1 VRAVAESVENQQKM
15 RLVTNLVLHEVIEP
29 YGNQQRGNDHN
40 VQLYVNRASR
50 QVAEPAAQ
58 GDEQVEQ
65 QNGQRR
71 GGVRAAQTDEH
82 VVQVRLVGME
92 WRLALQNA
100 RRHHAERVEDR
111 NREHCQHEG
120 NQPDMLCIVD
130 FAAGAVRQR
139 PHDEDRNHDA
149 HDQRAAVADEHLRRF
164 AEQVVQEE
172 GYERPGCHQR
182 QYGQGPVA
190 YSPEH
195 HTEEDAC
202 QDAVARRES
211 VHSVHQI
218 DCVDDAHGR
227 HDRQRHGHIL
237 RNLVNAPQSVE
248 VVEAVSSDVDQ
259 QQHRENLNQ
268 KPQCGREVEDIV
280 ERSGVEHNHHRHHD
294 DEQLGAVVPESG
306 AAQTDDR
313 AEEDGDAS
321 QHGDRLALQLARVG
335 VVDDVLV
342 EGNLDQQRMN
352 PPDAQQGNQERE
364 NEWHKYVYLSRDAWT
379 CRAASGIW
387 AIGTSRQGEIELM

>member
-1 VRAVAESVENQQKM
+1 M
-15 RLVTNLVLHEVIEP
+15 RLVTNLILHEVVEP
-29 YGNQQRGNDHN
+29 HGNQQRGNDHN
-40 VQLYVNRASR
+40 VQLHVNRAAR

-58 GDEQVEQ
+58 DDKEVEQ
-65 QNGQRR
+65 QNGQRC
-71 GGVRAAQTDEH
+71 GGMRAAQTDEH
-82 VVQVRLVGME
+82 VVQMRLVGME
-92 WRLALQNA
+92 RRLALQDA

-111 NREHCQHEG
+111 HGQDRQHEG
-120 NQPDMLCIVD
+120 NQSDMFRSVD

-139 PHDEDRNHDA
+139 PHDEDRNHDT
-149 HDQRAAVADEHLRRF
+149 HDQRAAVADEHLRRLS
-164 AEQVVQEE
+164 EQVVQEE
-172 GYERPGCHQR
+172 GDERPGSHQSQHGHR
-182 QYGQGPVA
+182 PIVHN
-190 YSPEH
+190 PEH

-202 QDAVARRES
+202 QDAVARREP
-211 VHSVHQI
+211 VDSVHQI
-218 DCVDDAHGR
+218 DAIDDAHGR
-227 HDRQRHGHIL
+227 HDRQRHGRIL

-248 VVEAVSSDVDQ
+248 VVETVSADINQ

-268 KPQCGREVEDIV
+268 KAQCGREVEDVV

-352 PPDAQQGNQERE
+352 PPDTQQGNQERE

-387 AIGTSRQGEIELM
+387 AIGTSRQGEIERM